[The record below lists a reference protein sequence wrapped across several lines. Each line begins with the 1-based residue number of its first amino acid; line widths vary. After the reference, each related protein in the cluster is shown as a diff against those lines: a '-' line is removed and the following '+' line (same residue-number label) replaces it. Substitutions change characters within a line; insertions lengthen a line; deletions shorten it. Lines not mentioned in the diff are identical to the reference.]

1 MCVMY
6 SANNTPPEAVPEGV
20 QEAYLT
26 AESLRRVLV
35 SKLYYCARHEKCL
48 LMKCV
53 LFYFGKFN
61 LFERGVLKLKWWKRL
76 LNQR

>member
-1 MCVMY
+1 MY

-48 LMKCV
+48 L
-53 LFYFGKFN
+53 
-61 LFERGVLKLKWWKRL
+61 
-76 LNQR
+76 